1 MATMLCY
8 ACVTCLLAL
17 DLWIVVGPRSPV
29 CLVVLH
35 DFETSRPFD
44 GRPHVFDNY
53 CRDTVVSDLKKALGS
68 SWVKR
73 TDVSQVAT
81 LAQNKN

>member
-17 DLWIVVGPRSPV
+17 DMWIVVGPRSPV

-53 CRDTVVSDLKKALGS
+53 CRDTYCRLRFEKGAWKFVGEKDRRLAGGNVSPK
-68 SWVKR
+68 
-73 TDVSQVAT
+73 
-81 LAQNKN
+81 